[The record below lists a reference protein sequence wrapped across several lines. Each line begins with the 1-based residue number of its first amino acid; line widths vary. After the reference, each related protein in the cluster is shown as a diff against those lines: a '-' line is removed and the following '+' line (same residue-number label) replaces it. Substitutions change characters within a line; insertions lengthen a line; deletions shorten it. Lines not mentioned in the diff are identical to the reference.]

1 MTRYSSA
8 AAAGRQLLI
17 LKSSLARERDPAQ
30 IRQLRRKEVRILLS
44 LGQVSQAADCARKL
58 SSDYSEWPVAHSIHA
73 DLCCRRMQ
81 WMEAAEEF
89 EKAAMLHRESGE
101 FQKAAKIM
109 LGPLFRLAEAGE
121 DYGRCLELSSD
132 PECGGTGRLASVLH
146 CRALRIHGQA
156 SAVPDGTFE
165 DDPAAALALLE
176 RAWRGRSPRPLLAS
190 VNEWHRS
197 EPEWRWRVMVE
208 GVGLWLE
215 RNLDLGQWRRPL
227 KNTDHPVADP
237 RYTGEKRW
245 LYRIV
250 GKREGRQ

>member
-17 LKSSLARERDPAQ
+17 LKSSLAREKDPAQ
-30 IRQLRRKEVRILLS
+30 IRLLRRKEVRILLS
-44 LGQVSQAADCARKL
+44 LGQVLQAADCARKL
-58 SSDYSEWPVAHSIHA
+58 SSDYPRWPVAHAIHA

-81 WMEAAEEF
+81 WTEAAEEF
-89 EKAAMLHRESGE
+89 EKAATLHRESGE
-101 FQKAAKIM
+101 FQKAAKVM

-121 DYGRCLELSSD
+121 DYGKCLELSSD
-132 PECGGTGRLASVLH
+132 PDCRGNGQLASVLH

-156 SAVPDGTFE
+156 SVVPDETFE
-165 DDPAAALALLE
+165 NHTIATLALLE
-176 RAWRGRSPRPLLAS
+176 RAWRGSSPRSLVAS
-190 VNEWHRS
+190 VNDWHRS

-250 GKREGRQ
+250 GKRGGLQ